1 MKRDSITMKDSFK
14 IVIYRFIEAAVYPKG
29 KERRFNESLIRF
41 PFSVS
46 RYYPPDYEPHKQ
58 DFIEKHASGIAL
70 DLGAHIGLYTVL
82 LSRKANSVIAF
93 EPTSATRT
101 ILQKTLS
108 MNNCRNV
115 NVRSEAVSA
124 TSGFANFYDT
134 GDIVSNAN
142 SLLPIGVPS
151 EIRTVSIDDL
161 AIKFDFIKM
170 DIEGAELLA
179 LKGAYNTLKSV
190 KYMAIELHPD
200 LLHDSGNTVK
210 DVLDLLLPHQ
220 ARFEYQGRSVEYD
233 FLCSLTDSFEVNV
246 FLNGAE

>member
-1 MKRDSITMKDSFK
+1 MKIHSITFK
-14 IVIYRFIEAAVYPKG
+14 ERCKIIINKFIEVAVYPKG
-29 KERRFNESLIRF
+29 KERRINDSLIRF

-46 RYYPPDYEPHKQ
+46 RYYPSDYEPHKQ
-58 DFIEKHASGIAL
+58 DFIDKYASGIAL

-82 LSRKANSVIAF
+82 LSRKANSVMAF

-101 ILQKTLS
+101 VLQKTLS

-115 NVRSEAVSA
+115 DVRSEAVSS
-124 TSGFANFYDT
+124 TSGIANFYDT

-151 EIRTVSIDDL
+151 EIKTVSIDDL

-179 LKGAYNTLKSV
+179 LKGAYNTLKSA
-190 KYMAIELHPD
+190 KYMTIELHPS

-210 DVLDLLLPHQ
+210 DVLDLLIPHQ
-220 ARFEYQGRSVEYD
+220 ARFEYQRNSVESD
-233 FLCSLTDSFEVNV
+233 FLCSLSDSFEVNV